1 MVFFGGFLAMVGLTM
16 ATHHLGLVM
25 RIVGAVVL
33 AGGYAL
39 MLRGVAAEDES
50 RGERVGRAIVVTG
63 VVMFLSGGIGTF
75 LADQMDLVPFAVLA
89 LGVAVLLAG
98 MWVFTWSE
106 TIPAKRPHLATV
118 VSACALSVIAAPVL
132 LTGVV
137 GAFIT
142 LTDQYTHRYGT
153 PVTVTPA
160 STCEVWSRNGA
171 VRGNPDCP
179 KSAWRV
185 NGRTVTGVLKIN
197 WAIFDGDLP
206 ASLPARATGHKAVA
220 IGRTT
225 SKRDKAAVG
234 SLVRTGRI
242 PEKWIVITVAVLCL
256 VPPGWVLVKMSW

>member
-1 MVFFGGFLAMVGLTM
+1 
-16 ATHHLGLVM
+16 
-25 RIVGAVVL
+25 
-33 AGGYAL
+33 
-39 MLRGVAAEDES
+39 
-50 RGERVGRAIVVTG
+50 
-63 VVMFLSGGIGTF
+63 MFLSGGIGTF

-106 TIPAKRPHLATV
+106 TNPAKRPHLAM

-142 LTDQYTHRYGT
+142 LTDQHTHRYGT

-160 STCEVWSRNGA
+160 STCEVWSRNGV
-171 VRGNPDCP
+171 VRGSPDCP
-179 KSAWRV
+179 NSTWRV
-185 NGRTVTGVLKIN
+185 NGHTVTGRLKIN
-197 WAIFDGDLP
+197 WEIYNHDL
-206 ASLPARATGHKAVA
+206 SSSMPARATGHEAVA

-225 SKRDKAAVG
+225 GKRDKAAVG

-256 VPPGWVLVKMSW
+256 VPPGWVLVKMSR